1 MEVLLRSLTRLANHL
16 KRKKDRANERKEEI
30 KRAKE
35 KHEDD
40 FDDDDKAR
48 ELNYDLEINI
58 YFDNAFEKR
67 STAPKWNSKDGVWE
81 KFNPTKHGYNFYN
94 NDKDIQG
101 LDSSHDIITPE
112 IVTYDS

>member
-16 KRKKDRANERKEEI
+16 KRKKDSAEDRI
-30 KRAKE
+30 KKLEKE
-35 KHEDD
+35 KAMAGDE

-67 STAPKWNSKDGVWE
+67 STAPKWNNKSETWE
-81 KFNPTKHGYNFYN
+81 KFNPTKHGYNIY
-94 NDKDIQG
+94 DKDIQG
-101 LDSSHDIITPE
+101 
-112 IVTYDS
+112 

>member
-30 KRAKE
+30 KKAKE

-48 ELNYDLEINI
+48 ELNYDLEINR
-58 YFDNAFEKR
+58 NQLGHREKLFGI
-67 STAPKWNSKDGVWE
+67 W
-81 KFNPTKHGYNFYN
+81 
-94 NDKDIQG
+94 IG
-101 LDSSHDIITPE
+101 LWIGI
-112 IVTYDS
+112 